1 MLYMAITVSIWSV
14 FVFLIPIHTFNAWR
28 RDSHTAETQEI
39 TKKRLQRKRQLLNN
53 RRQRAL
59 ALATLVQPLLQAGI
73 VSGAAH
79 TVDLQQVHT
88 RLDKVNVALNMLGNV
103 VPGQISTTSYILV
116 KDNLLPA
123 RHVGLARLFVRM
135 NVVLC
140 PQQFFDLICLGIKL
154 NPLLVHRLRDPV
166 ACDTHRLQPV
176 ADTVHTLLGWSE
188 EIVDL
193 LSGIVFSIARRLGV
207 GTAERFPISKP
218 WTA

>member
-1 MLYMAITVSIWSV
+1 MLYMATTVSIGSDFRV
-14 FVFLIPIHTFNAWR
+14 LDSIHTFNAWR
-28 RDSHTAETQEI
+28 RHSHSAETQEI

-53 RRQRAL
+53 RRQQ
-59 ALATLVQPLLQAGI
+59 ALATLVQSLLQAGI
-73 VSGAAH
+73 VIGAAH
-79 TVDLQQVHT
+79 TVDLQQIDT

-103 VPGQISTTSYILV
+103 VPGQISMTFYILA

-123 RHVGLARLFVRM
+123 RHVGLARVLVRM
-135 NVVLC
+135 KVVLC

-218 WTA
+218 